1 MCESGRLHPSAMNS
15 ARTRSREVNYAVTTH
30 RPAES
35 VAFHATLLH
44 FCGNFIDA
52 FNRESE
58 PRPRAAIEPTMSRI
72 SLFPRQSRL
81 SRAVRGALAILAL
94 GATASAWA
102 AGTGETPASAA
113 GDAVPLT
120 VTVQPGQSL
129 NDIAKAATQSRDPG
143 VLARAG
149 RALFDAN
156 PQAFMKHDASRLK
169 VGATLTVPALD
180 ATGAALVP
188 AGASA
193 ASAASG
199 TAAVSA
205 PAAASGGAAV
215 AQHGASAPHPGSTV
229 QSAPVVP
236 VHAAPVSGASVTMA
250 AGASAS
256 AGASA
261 AHGASAVESMQ
272 PAAPVAGASG
282 PHVWSGTIQSVPSS
296 ASGAAISPASGGQ
309 VPGMNEPAGA
319 APVTGASQPR
329 PSSLQQLLALKN
341 RVLMELQKHGIGKPA
356 TTNDVTPAPAP
367 APAPAPVAPRPAAN
381 DAGASAAA
389 PAAGESASGVAASAV
404 QPASASAPAQPAAP
418 VAAPARSTEQMD
430 WRPAA
435 VAGAAVLVLA
445 AGFAWRKR
453 RKSRR
458 TDEAGT
464 DTAATATAAGGVA
477 AAAATAQAEA
487 APSVE
492 PELPIRPE
500 MPVARDAASD
510 LSLAAATAA
519 AAEPV
524 ETPQT
529 PDTDVS
535 AATEGEKPHV
545 AQPELPA
552 AHAVVPPVSEAA
564 PVSLDA
570 EPIEKVAAE
579 TQTEKSAETPIDTSA
594 ETRVATPAETRV
606 ETPAAPAATEAQH
619 ATLMQNAISALNSLD
634 MPLPPRTPDEPSLA
648 ADEPAAQAG
657 HSDTHKIATN
667 GQAAQRL
674 PIGSIDPAPEHPAD
688 QDDEFDWD
696 PDAATP
702 ASHAGSPFATSSLPP
717 LGGAQ
722 FGALKLDF
730 DLDLPSA
737 PGAVL
742 PALTPDELARIARNK
757 LDLASEY
764 VELGDLSGARTLLQE
779 VVDANDV
786 ATRDDARALLAK
798 LADEA

>member
-1 MCESGRLHPSAMNS
+1 
-15 ARTRSREVNYAVTTH
+15 
-30 RPAES
+30 
-35 VAFHATLLH
+35 
-44 FCGNFIDA
+44 
-52 FNRESE
+52 
-58 PRPRAAIEPTMSRI
+58 MSRI

-102 AGTGETPASAA
+102 AGASELPASAA
-113 GDAVPLT
+113 GGAVPLT

-193 ASAASG
+193 ASGAA
-199 TAAVSA
+199 AASA
-205 PAAASGGAAV
+205 PAAASGGTAV

-229 QSAPVVP
+229 QSAPVAP
-236 VHAAPVSGASVTMA
+236 AVHAAPVSGASAATA

-256 AGASA
+256 VGASA

-272 PAAPVAGASG
+272 PAASVAGASG
-282 PHVWSGTIQSVPSS
+282 PHVWSGTIQSAPSS
-296 ASGAAISPASGGQ
+296 ASGAAIPPAPGSQ
-309 VPGMNEPAGA
+309 VSGMNEPAGA
-319 APVTGASQPR
+319 APVTAASQPR

-356 TTNDVTPAPAP
+356 TTNEVAPAP
-367 APAPAPVAPRPAAN
+367 APAAPRPAAS

-389 PAAGESASGVAASAV
+389 PTTGEAASGVAASAV
-404 QPASASAPAQPAAP
+404 QPASVSAPAQPAAP
-418 VAAPARSTEQMD
+418 VAAPARSHEQMD

-435 VAGAAVLVLA
+435 VAGAAVIVLA

-453 RKSRR
+453 RKGRR
-458 TDEAGT
+458 TEESGAG
-464 DTAATATAAGGVA
+464 ATAAPAAAGGA
-477 AAAATAQAEA
+477 AAAAAEAEA

-492 PELPIRPE
+492 PALPIRPE

-519 AAEPV
+519 AAETV
-524 ETPQT
+524 ET

-535 AATEGEKPHV
+535 PAQEEATPHGEP
-545 AQPELPA
+545 PELPT
-552 AHAVVPPVSEAA
+552 AHAAEPPASEAA
-564 PVSLDA
+564 QGPNVA
-570 EPIEKVAAE
+570 EPEEQAAAARPAEKP
-579 TQTEKSAETPIDTSA
+579 AETP
-594 ETRVATPAETRV
+594 V
-606 ETPAAPAATEAQH
+606 APAATEAQH
-619 ATLMQNAISALNSLD
+619 EVLMQNAISALNSLD
-634 MPLPPRTPDEPSLA
+634 MPLPPRTPDELSLA

-657 HSDTHKIATN
+657 QPDTDKIATN
-667 GQAAQRL
+667 GQVARHL
-674 PIGSIDPAPEHPAD
+674 PVDSIDPAPEHPAD
-688 QDDEFDWD
+688 QDDEFDWE

-702 ASHAGSPFATSSLPP
+702 ASQAGSPIATSPLPP
-717 LGGAQ
+717 LGGAH

-737 PGAVL
+737 PGAAL

-779 VVDANDV
+779 VVDANDI